1 MTTLKFFWNGI
12 KVNGGKLQTA
22 SYSTGRLIGYPEGTI
37 TIYAKSYRRFTAEVG
52 EALHVQNDSDAM
64 TDYFET
70 DRIRVTPDHALYQM
84 VLKAAQANEA
94 HFDKMQ
100 AKRET
105 ARAARRVLV
114 AA

>member
-22 SYSTGRLIGYPEGTI
+22 CYSTGPIIGCPEGTI
-37 TIYAKSYRRFTAEVG
+37 TIYAKSYRRFTAEIG
-52 EALHVQNDSDAM
+52 EALDVQNDSDAM

-70 DRIRVTPDHALYQM
+70 DRIRVTPDHALYQV

-100 AKRET
+100 AKREAT
-105 ARAARRVLV
+105 RAAKRLAL